1 VEEALVFTDRNGC
14 DVILD
19 MVSPPVCCIAQ
30 PVILTAF
37 CQVAGEYIARD
48 IACAAPDARIVII
61 ATQVRR
67 DISPLLPHSQ
77 PSYLQVLSPQSH
89 VPVSS
94 SSLCAPP
101 FNPLQGGA
109 ASTVDCA
116 AICRKRIVITGS
128 LLRPQSQQQKAEQPP
143 NCIHH

>member
-19 MVSPPVCCIAQ
+19 MVSPPVCCIVQ
-30 PVILTAF
+30 PVILTTF

-67 DISPLLPHSQ
+67 GISPRPPQSQ
-77 PSYLQVLSPQSH
+77 PSHSQGHCRNHLRRLQ
-89 VPVSS
+89 
-94 SSLCAPP
+94 
-101 FNPLQGGA
+101 
-109 ASTVDCA
+109 
-116 AICRKRIVITGS
+116 
-128 LLRPQSQQQKAEQPP
+128 
-143 NCIHH
+143 